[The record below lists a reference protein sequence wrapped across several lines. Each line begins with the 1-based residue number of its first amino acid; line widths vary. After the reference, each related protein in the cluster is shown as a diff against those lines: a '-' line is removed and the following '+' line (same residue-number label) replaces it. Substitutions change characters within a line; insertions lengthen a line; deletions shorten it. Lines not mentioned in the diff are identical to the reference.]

1 MGYNGGYTILAA
13 LLATYPK
20 TNGLQMPD
28 PATLAPVVR
37 AARFSS
43 RRLSIVLCL
52 GEADWKEQEKPLLK
66 KLLEKVPLLDQVRQ
80 MSLEFKTMMDQKQ
93 GSKLKRWC
101 ERASDMAGFKGFVWG
116 IKQDFDAIYQAM
128 TSKWSSG
135 QVEGQVNR
143 LKTIK
148 RQMYGKA
155 SFELL
160 RIRVLAGNCT
170 PHLT

>member
-1 MGYNGGYTILAA
+1 MGYNGGYTILAV

-20 TNGLQMPD
+20 TNVLQMPD
-28 PATLAPVVR
+28 PDTLPPVAR

-52 GEADWKEQEKPLLK
+52 EEADCKEQEKPLLK
-66 KLLEKVPLLDQVRQ
+66 KLLENVPLLNQVRE

-116 IKQDFDAIYQAM
+116 IKQDFSAIYQAM
-128 TSKWSSG
+128 TSNWSSG

-143 LKTIK
+143 LKRSK
-148 RQMYGKA
+148 DRCMARPALSYCA
-155 SFELL
+155 S
-160 RIRVLAGNCT
+160 GY
-170 PHLT
+170 